1 MVSYPE
7 TSIERHVTRIW
18 NHRQSIDHGLVL
30 GPLAVFGPVSR
41 HYKDLVSSLICSIHH
56 YDCNN

>member
-7 TSIERHVTRIW
+7 TSIELHVSV
-18 NHRQSIDHGLVL
+18 HQSMDHGLVL

-41 HYKDLVSSLICSIHH
+41 HYKDLVSSLIP
-56 YDCNN
+56 

>member
-7 TSIERHVTRIW
+7 TSIELKNRIW
-18 NHRQSIDHGLVL
+18 NHHQSMDHGLVL

-41 HYKDLVSSLICSIHH
+41 HYKDLVSSLICTMHH